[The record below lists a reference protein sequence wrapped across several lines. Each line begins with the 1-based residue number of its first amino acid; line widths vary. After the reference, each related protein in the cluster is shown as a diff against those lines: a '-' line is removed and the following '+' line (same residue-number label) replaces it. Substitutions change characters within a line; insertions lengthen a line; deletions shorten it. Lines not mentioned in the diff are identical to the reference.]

1 MNLIII
7 TLIMTEMMMQSNIRV
22 YINIYNLLVELK

>member
-22 YINIYNLLVELK
+22 YINIYNKV